1 VKKAIGAA
9 EDFYR
14 LRVVRVDVTDE
25 IDIDWRDD
33 ILYRR
38 PPSERPEE
46 SESYLVEAVLLDDD
60 EVSVTLGSFDD
71 SASAHDW
78 MDTCN
83 ADLAEMTR
91 SEFEELYFPHDASD
105 AEA

>member
-1 VKKAIGAA
+1 V
-9 EDFYR
+9 R
-14 LRVVRVDVTDE
+14 RVEAVG
-25 IDIDWRDD
+25 
-33 ILYRR
+33 
-38 PPSERPEE
+38 
-46 SESYLVEAVLLDDD
+46 YLVDAVLLDEDV
-60 EVSVTLGSFDD
+60 VSVTVGIFDD
-71 SASAHDW
+71 WASAHDW